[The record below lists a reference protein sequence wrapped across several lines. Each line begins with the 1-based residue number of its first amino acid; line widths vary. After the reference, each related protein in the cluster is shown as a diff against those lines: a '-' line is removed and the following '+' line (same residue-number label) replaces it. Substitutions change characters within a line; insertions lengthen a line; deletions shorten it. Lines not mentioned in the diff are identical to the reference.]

1 MSNRIGEIVTFT
13 LFGESHGHEIGVV
26 AEGLPQGIP
35 VDREAIDRQLTRRR
49 PSGAISTARREA
61 DPYRI
66 ISGVFGGYTTGA
78 PICLTI
84 PNGDT
89 KSKDYEELTYRPRPG
104 HADYT
109 ALVKYGGY
117 GDYRGGGHFSGR
129 LTAPLTA
136 MGTLVQSAL
145 SAKGVRIG
153 AHIYS
158 VGNIKDA
165 PFTPTDDQ
173 LTAAGDGFP
182 TVDKAAGELM
192 EQYMK
197 EAAAEGDSVGGVIE
211 IAVTGVPAGVGE
223 PWFDGVESALSR
235 ALFGIPA
242 VKGVEFGA
250 GFGICA
256 MKGSEANDPFY
267 KDSDGKI
274 LTSSNNNGG
283 INGGITN
290 GMPIIIRIG
299 IKPTPSIFKEQKT
312 LNMRTGEV
320 ESLSI
325 KGRHDPAIIH
335 RAVPVA
341 EAVTAMV
348 MADLLALRFGP
359 LWLKGDDKQLWNTD

>member
-1 MSNRIGEIVTFT
+1 MSNRIGDLITFT
-13 LFGESHGHEIGVV
+13 LFGESHGAEIGVV
-26 AEGLPQGIP
+26 AEGLPHGIP
-35 VDREAIDRQLTRRR
+35 VDTDAIDRQLSRRR
-49 PSGAISTARREA
+49 PSGAISTARRET

-66 ISGVFGGYTTGA
+66 VSGVFGGYTTGA

-89 KSKDYEELTYRPRPG
+89 KSKDYEELSYRPRPG
-104 HADYT
+104 HADYVS
-109 ALVKYGGY
+109 LVKYGGY

-136 MGTLVQSAL
+136 MGALVGSAL
-145 SAKGVRIG
+145 ESRGIRIG

-158 VGNIKDA
+158 VGDIKDT
-165 PFTPTDDQ
+165 PFTPTDCQ
-173 LTAAGDGFP
+173 LAAAGEGFP
-182 TVDKAAGELM
+182 TIDKAAGERM

-197 EAAAEGDSVGGVIE
+197 DAAAEGDSVGGVIE

-223 PWFDGVESALSR
+223 PWFDGVESAMAR

-250 GFGICA
+250 GFGICG

-267 KDSDGKI
+267 KDGEGRV
-274 LTSSNNNGG
+274 LTKSNNNGG

-290 GMPIIIRIG
+290 GMPIIIRIAV
-299 IKPTPSIFKEQKT
+299 KPTPSVFKEQKT
-312 LNMRTGEV
+312 LNLRTGEV

-341 EAVTAMV
+341 ESVAAMV
-348 MADLLALRFGP
+348 MADLLAKRYGP
-359 LWLKGDDKQLWNTD
+359 LWLKGEDK